1 MNGDSVT
8 IYCLLRNDD
17 SCALSDPVRERNI
30 LEVFEKHGV
39 PQVWSVIPKTTE
51 DPQNSS
57 LNKYHWLEENTEM
70 VSLIREYQVKG
81 LIEVAQHGLTHQADT
96 FSEEW
101 ATASAKKK
109 HKDLAMFP
117 RIRGLHGFSEF
128 KALSADEKRA
138 RIISGKEYLEKLLNT
153 RIETFVFPWNSFD
166 RESLK
171 AVKEAGIKRVLAG
184 RKDFCSVKDM
194 IVLYNSRENLW
205 DIEKIRKDIE
215 KPGRVKVF
223 HFLYHSWLLTDEKI
237 EALDRILAYLVEDK
251 RVKFMT
257 AEELEKIGPRIR
269 KVARLN
275 DMACRLGVLVDPYLD
290 RLVTPAY
297 YLFSWWDYWKRIIR
311 GIAGVVFVKTL
322 GPRRTCKRR
331 I

>member
-1 MNGDSVT
+1 MNGDGKT

-17 SCALSDPVRERNI
+17 PCALSDPARERKI
-30 LEVFEKHGV
+30 LEIFEKHGV
-39 PQVWSVIPKTTE
+39 PQVWAVIPRTTE

-81 LIEVAQHGLTHQADT
+81 LVEVAQHGLTHQADT

-128 KALSADEKRA
+128 KALSADEKRSKV
-138 RIISGKEYLEKLLNT
+138 ISGKEYLEKLLNT
-153 RIETFVFPWNSFD
+153 RIEAFVFPWNSFD

-171 AVKEAGIKRVLAG
+171 AVEETGITKVLAG
-184 RKDFCSVKDM
+184 RKGFCNVRDM
-194 IVLYNSRENLW
+194 TVLYNSREDLW
-205 DIEKIRKDIE
+205 DFEKLRKDLDA
-215 KPGRVKVF
+215 PGQIKLF

-237 EALDRILAYLVEDK
+237 EALDRLLAHLVQDK
-251 RVKFMT
+251 RVKFIT
-257 AEELEKIGPRIR
+257 VGELEKFGSRIR

-275 DMACRLGVLVDPYLD
+275 DTACRLGVLADPYLE

-297 YLFSWWDYWKRIIR
+297 YLFGWWDYWKRIIR
-311 GIAGVVFVKTL
+311 GIAVVVFVKTL
-322 GPRRTCKRR
+322 GLRRT
-331 I
+331 